1 MLQTARP
8 INNILVPYFD
18 DVACGT
24 AWYITLT
31 FGLVSRRFRTRNTT
45 RHSSSA

>member
-1 MLQTARP
+1 MLEAARP

-18 DVACGT
+18 VVACGT
-24 AWYITLT
+24 AWYIR
-31 FGLVSRRFRTRNTT
+31 LVSRRFRMRNTT